1 MNPWID
7 KLSTPTLRHAA
18 SKAVLATALLASV
31 SACVPLV
38 VGGGAVMGTMLA
50 IDRRTT
56 GSQVEDEGIELRTAS
71 RIRASIGEGSH
82 LNVTSYNRRVL
93 LTGEVM
99 SEQDRL
105 AAQEVAKLVENVHS
119 VVNELVVAEA
129 STLMQ
134 RSHDTLIT
142 GKLRAQLLDAK
153 DLMAK
158 AFKVVTERQV
168 VYLMGRVTEREAQSA
183 TEIARSLDGVTKV
196 VRVFELLSE
205 DELQKLGQSPA
216 SVTLPAEGGAKP

>member
-1 MNPWID
+1 MKQCNQQLNLAAWRR
-7 KLSTPTLRHAA
+7 SA
-18 SKAVLATALLASV
+18 SKAVLATALLASI

-38 VGGGAVMGTMLA
+38 LGGGAVMGTMVA

-71 RIRASIGEGSH
+71 RIRASISENAH

-93 LTGEVM
+93 LTGEVA
-99 SEQDRL
+99 SEQDKA
-105 AAQEVAKLVENVHS
+105 AAQEIAKQVENVRM
-119 VVNELVVAEA
+119 VVNELVVAEP
-129 STLMQ
+129 STLVQ

-142 GKLRAQLLDAK
+142 GKVRASLVDAK

-168 VYLMGRVTEREAQSA
+168 VYLLGRVTEREAHSA
-183 TEIARSLDGVTKV
+183 TEIARGVDGVVKV
-196 VRVFELLSE
+196 VRVFELLTE
-205 DELQKLGQSPA
+205 EQLQQLGQPGSVELEPA
-216 SVTLPAEGGAKP
+216 PAK